1 MDLDLIY
8 VAEMLYRRKEK
19 QNEEYDAVDYYDTY
33 DMTDRE
39 KANHRAKYYDT
50 YEDKYI
56 Y

>member
-8 VAEMLYRRKEK
+8 VVEMLHRRKVK
-19 QNEEYDAVDYYDTY
+19 EEYDTVDYYDYDTY